1 MPSNIM
7 KLNLPYTN
15 GAAAVIEYTLEEKQA
30 QKCNLRGSGF
40 LERSKL
46 FGPYVLSFSAGR
58 K

>member
-15 GAAAVIEYTLEEKQA
+15 GATAVIEYTLEEKQA
-30 QKCNLRGSGF
+30 QKHYLRGPGF

-46 FGPYVLSFSAGR
+46 FGAYVLSFSAGR
-58 K
+58 R